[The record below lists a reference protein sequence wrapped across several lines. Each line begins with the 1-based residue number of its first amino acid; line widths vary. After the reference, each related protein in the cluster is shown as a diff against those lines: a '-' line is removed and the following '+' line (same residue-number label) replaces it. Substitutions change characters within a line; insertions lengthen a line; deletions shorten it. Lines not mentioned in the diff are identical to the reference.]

1 MGQSQE
7 NMAALIHKLK
17 RLSYC
22 LFVKT
27 IVEYRNKVCT
37 GKLVDWEGIEEHYH
51 TSSSNIKRER

>member
-1 MGQSQE
+1 
-7 NMAALIHKLK
+7 MAALIHKLK